1 MSQGLVEGGGI
12 VGTCL
17 NVCSVVK
24 LAQPQASELHAW
36 CVCACAC
43 VHFLEEEHCCVTAA
57 SNSSLL
63 KVRFSE
69 PDLEELQHWP
79 GVVSD
84 LWALRGGGGT

>member
-1 MSQGLVEGGGI
+1 M
-12 VGTCL
+12 
-17 NVCSVVK
+17 
-24 LAQPQASELHAW
+24 
-36 CVCACAC
+36 
-43 VHFLEEEHCCVTAA
+43 TAA